1 MTSHTEKKNQ
11 GGMSSR
17 QRNETMMAW
26 IFSTPAIILLV
37 IFLVVPFFMAF
48 WLSFTDQRLIPNP
61 RLPTRIVGLRN
72 FSRLLSDED
81 FFQAILNNFY
91 FVIVV
96 VPIQTALA
104 LLLAMLVNQKIRAVN
119 LFRTIYFS
127 PVVVTMVVVSII
139 WKFMYNPDEGMIN
152 AFLQWIS
159 FGHLGPYNW
168 LDEPAL
174 ALPAIMVLSIWQGVG
189 FQMIIYLAGLQEIP
203 DSLYEA
209 ANIDGANPLQQFFH
223 ITIPQL
229 RNTTIFVMMTTTILA
244 FRLFTQVYTMQGVG
258 GHPQGTTRTMML
270 YTFNQGFRQGK
281 IGYASAVT
289 VVFFLIVLAASMIQ
303 RIFLREEREVQ

>member
-1 MTSHTEKKNQ
+1 
-11 GGMSSR
+11 
-17 QRNETMMAW
+17 
-26 IFSTPAIILLV
+26 
-37 IFLVVPFFMAF
+37 
-48 WLSFTDQRLIPNP
+48 
-61 RLPTRIVGLRN
+61 
-72 FSRLLSDED
+72 
-81 FFQAILNNFY
+81 
-91 FVIVV
+91 
-96 VPIQTALA
+96 
-104 LLLAMLVNQKIRAVN
+104 
-119 LFRTIYFS
+119 
-127 PVVVTMVVVSII
+127 
-139 WKFMYNPDEGMIN
+139 MIN
-152 AFLQWIS
+152 AFIQWIS
-159 FGHLGPYNW
+159 FGHLSPYNW
-168 LDEPAL
+168 LDDPVL

-203 DSLYEA
+203 GLCYEA

-244 FRLFTQVYTMQGVG
+244 FRLFTQVYTMQGIG

-303 RIFLREEREVQ
+303 RVFLREEREVQ